1 MSEIVFD
8 TANVN
13 DIDELVRLRIAYMI
27 DDFGSITD
35 YERECMK
42 KQLPDYFRK
51 PLILWVN

>member
-27 DDFGSITD
+27 DDFGRIVLRTKSGELKTYHFKEI
-35 YERECMK
+35 RFV
-42 KQLPDYFRK
+42 L
-51 PLILWVN
+51 